1 MADAYAEIASPKPVT
16 AFDDANK
23 LAARLIKPKPIL
35 YTSML
40 LSWLQPFQSG
50 WSTAQMNLSQYND
63 TDECNARPVAED
75 TCLMFPG
82 HSKLEW
88 TFAVNAWIFGAMIG
102 SLSCGH
108 FSDKYGRKNAL
119 MGNCVFMI
127 VGGVVQASVS
137 TVWAFAAGRL
147 ISGLA
152 SGTATGTIGAYVN
165 ELSPPHL
172 RNTLGL
178 GLQIFTTLGIL
189 VPAICFFFA
198 NTSSGWRYLA
208 AFPCILAA
216 IYLVLAPTMT
226 IESPAWLLTKSR
238 TQEAKQ
244 VIAALYGEEHI
255 NTAMSWLTV
264 NKPQSEEGIVTS
276 KESMFAPRYRMQ
288 LLGGLLLSC
297 AQQLSGI
304 NAVFYY
310 SGSIFSD
317 AGISDSRI
325 GTLIINFINIWPA
338 FFTGVMA
345 NRFGARN
352 MILWGLAGMVIMAI
366 GMTVAFIVDLPA
378 LSIVFTALYVIAFG
392 VTLGPL
398 VWVMTAD
405 IFPDSIR
412 ASASSLCIGLNWL
425 CNLIVGV
432 AYPYISDALDD
443 YAYVPFV
450 VLLALFY
457 VLALKFVPETSGKSA
472 EEILA
477 EYDARRE
484 QDNAKTANE

>member
-1 MADAYAEIASPKPVT
+1 MTGSYAEIGEPKPIT
-16 AFDDANK
+16 AFDDATK
-23 LAARLIKPKPIL
+23 LVARLIKPKPIL
-35 YTSML
+35 YTSMF

-63 TDECNARPVAED
+63 TDECNARPIADD

-82 HSKLEW
+82 HSKLQW

-108 FSDKYGRKNAL
+108 FGDKYGRKKTL
-119 MGNCVFMI
+119 MGNCIFMI
-127 VGGVVQASVS
+127 LGGVVQASVS
-137 TVWAFAAGRL
+137 NIWAFAVGRL

-152 SGTATGTIGAYVN
+152 SGTATGTI
-165 ELSPPHL
+165 
-172 RNTLGL
+172 
-178 GLQIFTTLGIL
+178 

-198 NTSSGWRYLA
+198 NTSNGWRYLA
-208 AFPCILAA
+208 AFPCILAV
-216 IYLVLAPTMT
+216 IYLTLAPSMT
-226 IESPAWLLTKSR
+226 IESPAWLLTKGR
-238 TQEAKQ
+238 TEEAKQ
-244 VIAALYGEEHI
+244 VIANLYGEEHV
-255 NTAMSWLTV
+255 NTAMSWLEV
-264 NKPQSEEGIVTS
+264 NKPHAEEGSITS
-276 KESMFAPRYRMQ
+276 RESMFDPRYRMQ
-288 LLGGLLLSC
+288 LFGGLLLSC

-310 SGSIFSD
+310 SGAIFSD

-338 FFTGVMA
+338 FVTGVMV

-352 MILWGLAGMVIMAI
+352 MILWGLAGMVVMAV
-366 GMTVAFIVDLPA
+366 GMTVAFVVDLPA
-378 LSIVFTALYVIAFG
+378 LSIVFTALYAIAFG

-412 ASASSLCIGLNWL
+412 ASASSLCIGINWL

-432 AYPYISDALDD
+432 AYPYISDALGD

-450 VLLALFY
+450 VLLMVFY
-457 VLALKFVPETSGKSA
+457 LLALNLVPETSGKSA
-472 EEILA
+472 EEIQA
-477 EYDARRE
+477 EYDSRGNKYTSAS
-484 QDNAKTANE
+484 D

>member
-1 MADAYAEIASPKPVT
+1 MTGSYAEIGEPKPIT
-16 AFDDANK
+16 AFDDATK

-35 YTSML
+35 YTSMF

-63 TDECNARPVAED
+63 TDECNARPIAD
-75 TCLMFPG
+75 DICLMFPG
-82 HSKLEW
+82 HSKLQW

-108 FSDKYGRKNAL
+108 FGDKYGRKKTL
-119 MGNCVFMI
+119 MGNCIFMI
-127 VGGVVQASVS
+127 LGGVVQASVS
-137 TVWAFAAGRL
+137 NIWAFAVGRL

-165 ELSPPHL
+165 ELSPPHM

-198 NTSSGWRYLA
+198 NTSNGWRYLA
-208 AFPCILAA
+208 AFPCILAV
-216 IYLVLAPTMT
+216 IYLTLAPSMT
-226 IESPAWLLTKSR
+226 IESPAWLLTKGR
-238 TQEAKQ
+238 TEEAKQ
-244 VIAALYGEEHI
+244 VIANLYGEEHV
-255 NTAMSWLTV
+255 NTAMSWLEV
-264 NKPQSEEGIVTS
+264 NKPHAEEGSITS
-276 KESMFAPRYRMQ
+276 RESMFDPRYRMQ
-288 LLGGLLLSC
+288 LFGGLLLSC

-310 SGSIFSD
+310 SGAIFSD

-338 FFTGVMA
+338 FVTGVMA

-352 MILWGLAGMVIMAI
+352 MILWGLAGMVVMAV
-366 GMTVAFIVDLPA
+366 GMTVANA
-378 LSIVFTALYVIAFG
+378 RSAG
-392 VTLGPL
+392 VG
-398 VWVMTAD
+398 D
-405 IFPDSIR
+405 DGRHIPDSIR
-412 ASASSLCIGLNWL
+412 ASASSLCIGINWL

-432 AYPYISDALDD
+432 AYPYISDALGD

-450 VLLALFY
+450 VLLIVFY
-457 VLALKFVPETSGKSA
+457 LLALNLVPETSGKSA

-477 EYDARRE
+477 EYDSRGIKYTSAS
-484 QDNAKTANE
+484 D